1 MSTIIRSLRTQTA
14 IIAIMLVGLLILSG
28 FTWTQYNV
36 IQKQSATL
44 ETKNAEIESLNKR
57 IRELSIFEELAN
69 QSRPPDLY
77 GAGNGVQIVKSYP
90 MEFNYKYPDTYDP
103 FRSII
108 TLYVPKNG
116 SVVNLNLFTNSLT
129 RFPVKLVLQ
138 RGNAWINQTWVRLG
152 TSAELYGVNSTTVY
166 WQSPVIWS
174 SNFTE
179 SGMYYTPQL
188 GEGWYTLCMFEPIL
202 CYTNSGTPYGLACI
216 PPIVHDHIF
225 RERSKVDSLRV
236 TIYVSVLNDGVQSF
250 FAASCDWYM

>member
-1 MSTIIRSLRTQTA
+1 MSTIIRSSRPQAA
-14 IIAIMLVGLLILSG
+14 IIAIMLIGLLVLSG
-28 FTWTQYNV
+28 FTWTIYNDYQN
-36 IQKQSATL
+36 QKRAL
-44 ETKNAEIESLNKR
+44 ETKDAEIESLNQR
-57 IRELSIFEELAN
+57 VRELSVFEELVN
-69 QSRPPDLY
+69 LSRPPDM
-77 GAGNGVQIVKSYP
+77 GIVEGVQVVKSYQ

-116 SVVNLNLFTNSLT
+116 SVVSLNLFINSLD

-179 SGMYYTPQL
+179 SGLYYTPQL
-188 GEGWYTLCMFEPIL
+188 SRGWYTLCMFEPIL
-202 CYTNSGTPYGLACI
+202 CYTNSNTPYGLVCI
-216 PPIVHDHIF
+216 PPIVHDYIF
-225 RERSKVDSLRV
+225 RDRSRVDSLRV

>member
-1 MSTIIRSLRTQTA
+1 LSAIIRSSRTQTV
-14 IIAIMLVGLLILSG
+14 IITIMLVGLLILSG
-28 FTWTQYNV
+28 FTWTQYNDLK
-36 IQKQSATL
+36 KQSTAL
-44 ETKNAEIESLNKR
+44 ETKNAEIESLNQR
-57 IRELSIFEELAN
+57 IRELSIFEKLVN
-69 QSRPPDLY
+69 LSRPPDLY
-77 GAGNGVQIVKSYP
+77 RIVEGVQIVKSYP
-90 MEFNYKYPDTYDP
+90 MEFNYNYPDTYDP

-116 SVVNLNLFTNSLT
+116 SVVSLNLFISLFT
-129 RFPVKLVLQ
+129 RFPVKLMLQ

-152 TSAELYGVNSTTVY
+152 TSAELYGVNSTNVY

-179 SGMYYTPQL
+179 SGLYYTPQL

-202 CYTNSGTPYGLACI
+202 CYTNINTPYGLACI
-216 PPIVHDHIF
+216 PPIVHDYIF

-236 TIYVSVLNDGVQSF
+236 TIHVSVLNEGVQGF